1 MISGMTR
8 RLAPGRG
15 LRIAKVGRAALVVL
29 GLVAVAVL
37 LVRILLGLVSYPLG
51 VSSPDVAGIVA
62 SKSTNEFDAPEVRL
76 VLTSGDEVI
85 LRRGDRSL
93 IGGVGEGDLIVF
105 GSTPERWYLL
115 GSLATRAGEPNCYSV
130 SADRA
135 YSESD
140 GVVLVWGEWLGA
152 GIRLPKAPGYDDDGL
167 LEDVL
172 GHLEYRPFEFG
183 SGVSFCLDAEGR
195 VTEFTH

>member
-1 MISGMTR
+1 MTG
-8 RLAPGRG
+8 RLAPRRG
-15 LRIAKVGRAALVVL
+15 LPFGKVRRTALVVL
-29 GLVAVAVL
+29 GLATVVVL
-37 LVRILLGLVSYPLG
+37 LVRLLLGLVSYPLA

-62 SKSTNEFDAPEVRL
+62 SKSTNQFDAPEVRL

-85 LRRGDRSL
+85 LRRDDRSL

-105 GSTPERWYLL
+105 GSAPQRWYLR
-115 GSLATRAGEPNCYSV
+115 GSLVARAGGPDCYAI

-140 GVVLVWGEWLGA
+140 GVVLVWGEWLGG
-152 GIRLPKAPGYDDDGL
+152 GIRLPKAPGYDDTGQLD
-167 LEDVL
+167 DRL

-183 SGVSFCLDAEGR
+183 SGVSFCLDAGGR

>member
-1 MISGMTR
+1 MTGT
-8 RLAPGRG
+8 LAPHRG
-15 LRIAKVGRAALVVL
+15 PRIGNVGRTALLAL
-29 GLVAVAVL
+29 GLTAVALL
-37 LVRILLGLVSYPLG
+37 LVRLLLGLISYPLV
-51 VSSPDVAGIVA
+51 VSSPDMAGIIA
-62 SKSTNEFDAPEVRL
+62 SKSTNQFDAPEVRL
-76 VLTSGDEVI
+76 VLTTGNEVI
-85 LRRGDRSL
+85 LRREDRSL

-105 GSTPERWYLL
+105 GNTPQRWYL
-115 GSLATRAGEPNCYSV
+115 GGNLATRAGVADCYSI

-140 GVVLVWGEWLGA
+140 GIVLVWGEWLGA
-152 GIRLPKAPGYDDDGL
+152 GVRLPKAPGYDDSGL
-167 LEDVL
+167 LDAMF

>member
-1 MISGMTR
+1 MTGG
-8 RLAPGRG
+8 LAPRRG
-15 LRIAKVGRAALVVL
+15 LRIGKVGRAALLVL
-29 GLVAVAVL
+29 GLAAVAVL
-37 LVRILLGLVSYPLG
+37 LVRLLLGLISYPLA
-51 VSSPDVAGIVA
+51 VSLPDTAGIVA
-62 SKSTNEFDAPEVRL
+62 SRSTNQFDAPEVRL
-76 VLTSGDEVI
+76 VLTTGSEVI
-85 LRRGDRSL
+85 LRREDRSL

-105 GSTPERWYLL
+105 GSTPQRWYL
-115 GSLATRAGEPNCYSV
+115 GGFLATRAGVADCYAI

-140 GVVLVWGEWLGA
+140 GIVLVWGEWLGA
-152 GIRLPKAPGYDDDGL
+152 GIRLPKAPEYDDSGL
-167 LEDVL
+167 LYEIF

>member
-1 MISGMTR
+1 MTG
-8 RLAPGRG
+8 RLAPRRG
-15 LRIAKVGRAALVVL
+15 LRLGKVGRAALIAL
-29 GLVAVAVL
+29 GLAAVGFLIARL
-37 LVRILLGLVSYPLG
+37 LLGLVSYPLA

-62 SKSTNEFDAPEVRL
+62 SKSTNQFDAPEVRL

-85 LRRGDRSL
+85 LRREDRSL
-93 IGGVGEGDLIVF
+93 IGGVGEGDLVVF
-105 GSTPERWYLL
+105 GSAPQRWYLT
-115 GSLATRAGEPNCYSV
+115 GSLATRTDGADCYAI

-140 GVVLVWGEWLGA
+140 AVVLVWGEWLG
-152 GIRLPKAPGYDDDGL
+152 GGVRLPKAPGYDDDGL
-167 LEDVL
+167 LYETF